1 MDKVKRKNGIKSWPE
16 DEKPRE
22 KLLYKGPGSL
32 TDAELLA
39 ILIGS
44 GAAKRSALDLAR
56 DVLSLA
62 GKNLYEL
69 GRLSVADFQK
79 IKGIGAARAI
89 TIGAALELG
98 RRRQINEG
106 LQRPSVRTSRDAA
119 DIVRPLLAD
128 LNHEVFCVL
137 YLNQSNKVLRHEL
150 ISSGGLTGTVADIR
164 IILKNALLY
173 QANGLIL
180 AHNHPSGNPGPS
192 QADKDLTRR
201 IKEAATFMDI
211 RLLDHLIVA
220 QTTCFSMQDE
230 GLI

>member
-1 MDKVKRKNGIKSWPE
+1 MDEVKRKGGIKSWPE

-22 KLLYKGPGSL
+22 KLLEKGPGSL

-44 GAAKRSALDLAR
+44 GGAKRSALDLAR

-69 GRLSVADFQK
+69 GRLSVSDFQK
-79 IKGIGAARAI
+79 VKGIGAARAI

-164 IILKNALLY
+164 IILKHALLH

-180 AHNHPSGNPGPS
+180 AHNHPSGNPDPS
-192 QADKDLTRR
+192 QADKELTRR
-201 IKEAATFMDI
+201 IKEAAMLMDI

>member
-1 MDKVKRKNGIKSWPE
+1 MEQVKRKSGIKSWPE

-22 KLLYKGPGSL
+22 KLLHKGPGSL

-44 GAAKRSALDLAR
+44 GGAQRSALDLAR
-56 DVLSLA
+56 DVLALA
-62 GKNLYEL
+62 GRNLYEL
-69 GRLSVADFQK
+69 GRLPVTDFQK

-106 LQRPSVRTSRDAA
+106 LQRPSIRTSRDAA

-150 ISSGGLTGTVADIR
+150 VSSGGLTGTVADIR
-164 IILKNALLY
+164 IILKNALLH

-192 QADKDLTRR
+192 QADKELTRR
-201 IKEAATFMDI
+201 IKEAATLMDI